1 MNPNLIKLLDLTNL
15 QEMQGSVTVQECNQ
29 ENLGKLLDK
38 QLWFL
43 ISRGKEGSEESVD

>member
-15 QEMQGSVTVQECNQ
+15 QEMQGSGTLQECNQ

-38 QLWFL
+38 QL
-43 ISRGKEGSEESVD
+43 